1 MSLVDLLRDPKT
13 VRVLERAATA
23 GAVPVS
29 IHSFLNGEEGFRIV
43 GTGECAVCRYVSK
56 QPGGKAA
63 CRRSRIPAEK
73 AAFAGNMPTPL
84 ICHLGLACMVVPLCK
99 DGETGYVAT
108 FGPYYPAEERR
119 ALEADIRRGLA
130 KLEDAEPPLPE
141 ETALP
146 VSVDDIHV
154 VSTTAIPQLAE
165 WTLDELRRLWAE
177 PEERVVLDKTPPP
190 DERTTRKTR
199 RPRGY
204 IQPAQD
210 PYGAAPIAAAFVGG
224 RQDKARSL
232 VRAALEESGAGV
244 RADGRNRA
252 RAGAIFFS
260 VIEAAE
266 KAGMDTKRPW
276 EKFATFFEEI
286 RAAKKTSDL
295 AAATVRALSPLKR
308 RQKQET
314 TIPEGFERL
323 NEILLEKLV
332 DGITLNDVAAALGE
346 KPSTITRRLQRKF
359 GLSFSDYM
367 GRLRVEKAK
376 DLLRRTRLGIG
387 DVARRVGIS
396 DVSNLAKLF
405 RKFEA
410 LSPAQYREQHGRK
423 R

>member
-1 MSLVDLLRDPKT
+1 MSCVDLLRDPRT
-13 VRVLERAATA
+13 VRILERAAAA

-29 IHSFLNGEEGFRIV
+29 VHSFLKGEEGFRIV
-43 GTGECAVCRYVSK
+43 GVGECAVCRYVSK

-73 AAFAGNMPTPL
+73 AALAGNMPTPL
-84 ICHLGLACMVVPLCK
+84 ICHLGLACMVVPLRK
-99 DGETGYVAT
+99 DGETGYLAT

-119 ALEADIRRGLA
+119 ALEADIRGGLA
-130 KLEDAEPPLPE
+130 KLEDADASMPE

-154 VSTTAIPQLAE
+154 VTTTAIPRIAE
-165 WTLDELRRLWAE
+165 WTLDELQRLWAE
-177 PEERVVLDKTPPP
+177 PEERVALVEAPSSN
-190 DERTTRKTR
+190 EGAVRKAR

-204 IQPAQD
+204 NQPTQD
-210 PYGAAPIAAAFVGG
+210 PYGAAPIAAALAGG
-224 RQDKARSL
+224 RQDKARAL
-232 VRAALEESGAGV
+232 VRAALEESGTGI
-244 RADGRNRA
+244 RAAGRNRA

-266 KAGMDTKRPW
+266 QAGMDTKRAW
-276 EKFATFFEEI
+276 ERFAAFLEEI
-286 RAAKKTSDL
+286 RAAKKTSDWV
-295 AAATVRALSPLKR
+295 AATVRALSPLKR

-323 NEILLEKLV
+323 NEILLERLI
-332 DGITLNDVAAALGE
+332 DGTTLNAVAAALGE

-367 GRLRVEKAK
+367 GRLRVERAK
-376 DLLRRTRLGIG
+376 DLLRRTRMGIG

-405 RKFEA
+405 RKFEG